1 MIVDNVLVVSGTEKS
16 AALILEFLSQ
26 NPCKEIIT
34 VKNCGEARR
43 LLVERDFDLCIVN
56 APLTDEFG
64 VQFAIHTAMEGICQ
78 VIVLVKNELFD
89 EVSSKV
95 EDYGVLTVAKPMNRQ
110 VFWSALKLAGASFR
124 KAVKLKN
131 ENEKLLQKMDDLRL
145 VDRAKC
151 ILIQYLKMNEAEAHR
166 YIEKQAMDM
175 RMTKRQVAEGIL
187 KTYES

>member
-1 MIVDNVLVVSGTEKS
+1 MDNVLVVSGTEKS
-16 AALILEFLSQ
+16 AEVILDFLAQ

-34 VKNCGEARR
+34 VKNCSEARR
-43 LLVERDFDLCIVN
+43 MLVERDFQLCIVN

-64 VQFAIHTAMEGICQ
+64 IQFAACTAMEGICQ
-78 VIVLVKNELFD
+78 VIVLVKSEMFD
-89 EVSSKV
+89 EVAAKV

-110 VFWSALKLAGASFR
+110 VFKSALKLAGAAFQ
-124 KAVKLKN
+124 KTLKLKR
-131 ENEKLLQKMDDLRL
+131 ENEKLLQKIEDLRL

-151 ILIQYLKMNEAEAHR
+151 ILIHYLKMNEAEAHR

-175 RMTKRQVAEGIL
+175 RMTKRQVAEGVL